1 MEKMQDS
8 ILGAYLDRLGA
19 YSDEA
24 QAVREML
31 GCGGTSSTQDS
42 SSTEGSSNAEPSK
55 PGM

>member
-1 MEKMQDS
+1 MQDS

-31 GCGGTSSTQDS
+31 GCCEISTTQDS
-42 SSTEGSSNAEPSK
+42 STGEGPSNTEPGK